1 MKSTLSRRNWFKS
14 SFALG
19 TGLAFTPALIDSLMA
34 APVSE
39 AERLHNLTSFA
50 PDQLVRLGSNENPY
64 GPSAKAREAL
74 KAIISEG
81 NRYAFNPT
89 NQLKE
94 AIAKKR
100 RCITVRSYYAWC
112 RLF

>member
-1 MKSTLSRRNWFKS
+1 MKTTLSRRNWFKS

-74 KAIISEG
+74 KLLSAKVIGTPIILRI
-81 NRYAFNPT
+81 NLRK
-89 NQLKE
+89 QLQ
-94 AIAKKR
+94 KKR
-100 RCITVRSYYAWC
+100 A
-112 RLF
+112 